1 MAGLLDLLNGAQAQP
16 AQQQLGAQFGLDEN
30 MTQMAMKALIP
41 ALSAGIK
48 SNASKPGG
56 IEALLGALQGGQHSQ
71 YLDQPERMS
80 QQQTRDEGNG
90 ILGHLLGS
98 KNMSRNVASHAAEKT
113 GIDSDILKQM
123 LPLVATMVMG
133 SLSKKS
139 QEPDVMSGLMGML
152 SGAQPQPAPKAKG
165 LGGLLGGLL
174 GGAKRQQQQPAPATN
189 PLGALGGLFDADK
202 DGSAMDDIFQMVM
215 KGRG

>member
-1 MAGLLDLLNGAQAQP
+1 MAGLFDLLNGAQAQP
-16 AQQQLGAQFGLDEN
+16 AQKQLGAQFGLDQN

-56 IEALLGALQGGQHSQ
+56 LEGLLGALQNGQHSR
-71 YLDQPERMS
+71 YLDQPELLNQPQS
-80 QQQTRDEGNG
+80 RDEGNG

-98 KNMSRNVASHAAEKT
+98 KDMSRNVTAQAAQKT
-113 GIDSDILKQM
+113 GIDQGILKQM
-123 LPLVATMVMG
+123 LPLLATMAMG
-133 SLSKKS
+133 SLSKKT
-139 QEPDVMSGLMGML
+139 QEPDIVTGLMGML
-152 SGAQPQPAPKAKG
+152 SGAQPQPAPKATG

-174 GGAKRQQQQPAPATN
+174 GGNKRRQPATQATN
-189 PLGALGGLFDADK
+189 PMAALGSLFDADK
-202 DGSAMDDIFQMVM
+202 DGSGMDDIFQMVL

>member
-16 AQQQLGAQFGLDEN
+16 AQQQLGAQFGLDQN

-48 SNASKPGG
+48 SNAGKPGG

-71 YLDQPERMS
+71 YLDQPERLS

-98 KNMSRNVASHAAEKT
+98 KDMSRNVASHASQK
-113 GIDSDILKQM
+113 IDQDILKQM

-152 SGAQPQPAPKAKG
+152 SGTQPQPAPKASG
-165 LGGLLGGLL
+165 LGGLLSGLL
-174 GGAKRQQQQPAPATN
+174 GGAKRQQQQPAPAAN

-202 DGSAMDDIFQMVM
+202 DGLAMDYIFQMVM